1 MRRKLKM
8 KLGIDFLMTLA
19 LLLLMPYELIG
30 EAVHEWIGAGMF
42 VLFVLHHILN
52 RKWTGN
58 LGKGRCTPF
67 RIVQTFLVVLILIS
81 FLGSMVSGVILSR
94 HLFAF
99 LRIRG
104 ISALASRMHM
114 VCAYWGFALMSLHL
128 GIHWG
133 MMVKTAQKHEEVT
146 ITSASF
152 AGGEMSYLTVR
163 DCMYLS
169 FGDSWQCG
177 GEVTVTLTCDG
188 ESSDYVLQSVKDAG
202 VMTCEQALD
211 CVREYDDT
219 LFESLTNGRTFSGE
233 IFIRLLYDEKC
244 YYYVGVCDTEGKICA
259 FLLDGESGR
268 IVAERE
274 HKM

>member
-1 MRRKLKM
+1 MSRKLKM
-8 KLGIDFLMTLA
+8 KLAIDFLMTLA

-30 EAVHEWIGAGMF
+30 ESVHEWIGAGMF

-133 MMVKTAQKHEEVT
+133 MMVKTAQKHLKKASAARTWIVRAAAFILAVYGLYAFWKRDIGSYMLMRVHFVFFDYEEPV
-146 ITSASF
+146 F
-152 AGGEMSYLTVR
+152 
-163 DCMYLS
+163 
-169 FGDSWQCG
+169 F
-177 GEVTVTLTCDG
+177 
-188 ESSDYVLQSVKDAG
+188 
-202 VMTCEQALD
+202 
-211 CVREYDDT
+211 
-219 LFESLTNGRTFSGE
+219 
-233 IFIRLLYDEKC
+233 
-244 YYYVGVCDTEGKICA
+244 
-259 FLLDGESGR
+259 FLLDYMAAMGLFVFIGYYVSEGLKKAGNRSGR
-268 IVAERE
+268 KKRKKEQ
-274 HKM
+274 

>member
-1 MRRKLKM
+1 M
-8 KLGIDFLMTLA
+8 KKILFLAPVALA
-19 LLLLMPYELIG
+19 AAAFAGCSGHINYNDYISEKRYDTYRYEDDGLQIKVYLSKK
-30 EAVHEWIGAGMF
+30 E
-42 VLFVLHHILN
+42 
-52 RKWTGN
+52 
-58 LGKGRCTPF
+58 TPF
-67 RIVQTFLVVLILIS
+67 V
-81 FLGSMVSGVILSR
+81 
-94 HLFAF
+94 AD
-99 LRIRG
+99 G
-104 ISALASRMHM
+104 IKGNVGALTEI
-114 VCAYWGFALMSLHL
+114 Y
-128 GIHWG
+128 
-133 MMVKTAQKHEEVT
+133 VKTAQKHEEVT

-211 CVREYDDT
+211 CVREYDGT
-219 LFESLTNGRTFSGE
+219 LFESLTNGRTFGGE